1 VGAHQELV
9 LVDGDH
15 SLGKDLE
22 TVSRA
27 ATEWLSR
34 VLRPLA

>member
-1 VGAHQELV
+1 L
-9 LVDGDH
+9 
-15 SLGKDLE
+15 SKDLE

>member
-1 VGAHQELV
+1 V
-9 LVDGDH
+9 VDGDH
-15 SLGKDLE
+15 SLSADLE
-22 TVSRA
+22 SVSRA